1 MEITEQE
8 EVDVILNASLTLHII
23 ETYWS
28 LCVSTYVELQIVFSS
43 FN

>member
-8 EVDVILNASLTLHII
+8 EVDIILIASLILHII

-28 LCVSTYVELQIVFSS
+28 SCVSTYEELQIVFSS

>member
-8 EVDVILNASLTLHII
+8 EVDVILIASLTLHII

-28 LCVSTYVELQIVFSS
+28 LYVSTYVELQIVFSS